1 MPYLLIAVLVIVY
14 VIILKKKLNVSSEV
28 VKKSIIQMAR

>member
-28 VKKSIIQMAR
+28 VKKN